1 MSIKLKVKNLTKTFG
16 NGKDLV
22 TAVDDISFTINEGE
36 LFALLGESGCGK
48 TTTLRMIAG
57 LEKVT
62 NGTILFSDRD
72 FTHVPTNKRSIGM
85 VFQSYALYPHMTIF
99 ENVAYGLKVR
109 GTSKEKTKAKV
120 DEVLRIVDL
129 PPETYSNRRPSELSG
144 GQQQRIALAR
154 ALVYDP
160 RLLLFDE
167 PLSNLDAKLRVYM
180 REEIRKIQQRL
191 GITAIYVTHDQ
202 EEALA
207 ISDRVAI
214 MFNGKIDQIGTPTEV
229 YETPIKTSV
238 ADFIGKANLIPAIL
252 TSKNGTHG
260 KATFPSGETI
270 EGIIDVNPDILNEN
284 IMVMMR
290 PERIQLS
297 EPSSTGRN
305 SNSSKPEKN
314 TIKATIKKITYL
326 GNRTHYQLKT
336 TFGANLVCESV
347 RLIEGLEINSKVS
360 VQVKPDEALLL
371 PKSSSNNENIELH
384 QTEINEQL

>member
-1 MSIKLKVKNLTKTFG
+1 MSIRLDVNNLTKKFG
-16 NGKDLV
+16 KGNESI
-22 TAVDDISFTINEGE
+22 TAVDDVSFTINEGE

-62 NGTILFSDRD
+62 GGTILFSGQD
-72 FTHVPTNKRSIGM
+72 FTHVPTNKRGIGM

-109 GTSKEKTKAKV
+109 GTSKEITKSKV

-129 PPETYSNRRPSELSG
+129 PPEMYSNRRPSELSG

-214 MFNGKIDQIGTPTEV
+214 MFNGKIDQIGTPAEV
-229 YETPIKTSV
+229 YETPIKSNV
-238 ADFIGKANLIPAIL
+238 ADFIGKANLLQATL
-252 TSKNGTHG
+252 THKNGTNG
-260 KATFPSGETI
+260 LATFPSGETI
-270 EGIIDVNPDILNEN
+270 EGTIDINPELLGTNII
-284 IMVMMR
+284 VMMR
-290 PERIQLS
+290 PERIQISAISNNGSVPGS
-297 EPSSTGRN
+297 ETPG
-305 SNSSKPEKN
+305 KN
-314 TIKATIKKITYL
+314 TIKAKIIKITYL
-326 GNRTHYQLKT
+326 GNRTHYELET
-336 TFGANLVCESV
+336 SFGSKITSESV
-347 RLIEGLEINSKVS
+347 RLLEGLGVNSEVS
-360 VQVKPDEALLL
+360 IQVKANEALFL
-371 PKSSSNNENIELH
+371 PNQSGE
-384 QTEINEQL
+384 TEIKDL